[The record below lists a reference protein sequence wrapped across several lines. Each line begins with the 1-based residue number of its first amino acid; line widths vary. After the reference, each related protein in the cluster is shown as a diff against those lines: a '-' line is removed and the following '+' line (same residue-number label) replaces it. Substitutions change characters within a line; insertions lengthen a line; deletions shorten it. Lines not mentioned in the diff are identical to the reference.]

1 MKKNYR
7 ARVLKE
13 KIGKVISLIFLLV
26 VVGGAVS
33 TVRSIRSLQKTNLRI
48 AEAQMRVE
56 ALRKENDELAKR
68 IEMVESDEFREF
80 QIRNNLG
87 MVREGEIVVVL
98 PDAEIVKKFS
108 PNIGSG
114 ADESNDPNWIKW
126 MKFFHFW

>member
-33 TVRSIRSLQKTNLRI
+33 TVRSIRSLQKTSLRI

-87 MVREGEIVVVL
+87 MVKEGEIVVVL

-108 PNIGSG
+108 PNISSG